1 MSTQS
6 QPPKSTTYTQPQ
18 NPISQT
24 PLEQHKQRARHH
36 GDNVPTITR
45 GPQSRPSNSDA
56 LSALNQTRKQQQRDL
71 HFAADVDRQYGAEQ
85 QPNEGS
91 IAANVEG
98 KNARARGQAG
108 AHAGPV
114 GSALGPGYPASASAA
129 AAAAAGDGG
138 EVRELGRKEEHKWML
153 GERVGRSPTEPD
165 GDFDGGSEREEE
177 VDAGR
182 AVREGTGSAV
192 VR

>member
-6 QPPKSTTYTQPQ
+6 QPPKAQPTPNPKTPSRRPPWNNTNNAPATTAIIGTL
-18 NPISQT
+18 SELT
-24 PLEQHKQRARHH
+24 
-36 GDNVPTITR
+36 
-45 GPQSRPSNSDA
+45 QSR
-56 LSALNQTRKQQQRDL
+56 QQQQRDL
-71 HFAADVDRQYGAEQ
+71 HFAADVDTQYGVEQ

-98 KNARARGQAG
+98 KSARASDQAG

-129 AAAAAGDGG
+129 AAGDGG
-138 EVRELGRKEEHKWML
+138 EVRELGRKEVHEWML

-165 GDFDGGSEREEE
+165 GDFDGGYEREEE